1 MCNPICGY
9 LKVLYKKVFE
19 QYMKGKNILKIKYER
34 YFKWTCS

>member
-19 QYMKGKNILKIKYER
+19 QYMKGKK
-34 YFKWTCS
+34 YFKD